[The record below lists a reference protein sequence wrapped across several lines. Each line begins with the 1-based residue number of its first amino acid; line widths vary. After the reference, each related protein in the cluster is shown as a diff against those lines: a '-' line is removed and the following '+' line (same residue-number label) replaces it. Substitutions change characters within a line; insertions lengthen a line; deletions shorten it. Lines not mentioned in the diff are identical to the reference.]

1 MKMVILLV
9 TKMMNNTMTQG
20 QWRIKGKIVKG
31 EILEIGKWKVHKDTV
46 DEYIHEINRGAG
58 SFAIQSR
65 LTQTQIEK
73 RWERHLQRRY
83 LVHEELLAMAYQYG
97 NEKYYKDNPELRKKK
112 SIYKPFNVFQKDGTV
127 TAGNASGINVGA
139 AAVILMSNIESEKRG
154 LKKLASIKSWASC
167 GVDPALMG
175 SGPIPSA

>member
-1 MKMVILLV
+1 MVILLV

-46 DEYIHEINRGAG
+46 DEYIHEITRGAG

-73 RWERHLQRRY
+73 RWQRHFTIQLNLIVNSYY
-83 LVHEELLAMAYQYG
+83 LVL
-97 NEKYYKDNPELRKKK
+97 
-112 SIYKPFNVFQKDGTV
+112 
-127 TAGNASGINVGA
+127 
-139 AAVILMSNIESEKRG
+139 ILN
-154 LKKLASIKSWASC
+154 LN
-167 GVDPALMG
+167 
-175 SGPIPSA
+175 

>member
-97 NEKYYKDNPELRKKK
+97 NEKYYTKEIGQKARGFFDDFPTNEEGRNDLEKFAKALEKYVEKQINCNSVLPRRK
-112 SIYKPFNVFQKDGTV
+112 VRLTV
-127 TAGNASGINVGA
+127 
-139 AAVILMSNIESEKRG
+139 L
-154 LKKLASIKSWASC
+154 
-167 GVDPALMG
+167 
-175 SGPIPSA
+175 